1 MDLAPATAIQ
11 VIFLHRE
18 GPAAAREL
26 HAFIDALNVDEK
38 AEMTALAWIGRG
50 AFEPEDFATALATAH
65 DQASVPTSDYLMGMP
80 HLSENLEAGLEAMG
94 VDVTGEEEDLL

>member
-50 AFEPEDFATALATAH
+50 ATALATAH